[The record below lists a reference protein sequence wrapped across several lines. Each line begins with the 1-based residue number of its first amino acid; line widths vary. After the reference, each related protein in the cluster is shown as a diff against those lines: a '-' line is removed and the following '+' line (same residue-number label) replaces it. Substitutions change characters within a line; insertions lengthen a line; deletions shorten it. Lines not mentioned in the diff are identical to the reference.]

1 MPLALKHVVLAVLA
15 GFLLRVR
22 YDWAF
27 RRRVVQAV
35 IASKT
40 ATAVLLPI
48 VRFLLGYL
56 IPPALVNFVY
66 VWPTMGSQDGV
77 AYLDHIKYVRRTR
90 YGPHEREELDELLP
104 VEGQEY
110 AHANR
115 TQVFMPNGVLH
126 MATHLASQALHLV
139 TSGFAHH
146 PHYLPTKLGRV
157 KDSAPAILFGH
168 GGGWVCQG
176 TDVQLGQLPSI
187 VRGTGMAVYTF
198 NYALAPEDP
207 YPAGLISCLR
217 ALSYLKT
224 HRGYDSVALL
234 GESAGGNLVTMAAM
248 FVCNPEL
255 MAKLALAAKL
265 DCDAWDYPHVSCL
278 VSWYSILDHQAW
290 DDPAVEH
297 AYMRGGMNFV
307 WDLYLGKTPALDGKC
322 TVVQWKDEIKAYPPT
337 LSISGSYDPLGIC
350 ESTKVFHHALSE
362 ELQIQGCE
370 LKIYTGTHGFVG
382 YPASF
387 QQAISGGTDKHWKE
401 ACWQATLDTCQ
412 FLKTHHEANLRTR
425 VLGG

>member
-1 MPLALKHVVLAVLA
+1 
-15 GFLLRVR
+15 
-22 YDWAF
+22 
-27 RRRVVQAV
+27 
-35 IASKT
+35 
-40 ATAVLLPI
+40 
-48 VRFLLGYL
+48 
-56 IPPALVNFVY
+56 
-66 VWPTMGSQDGV
+66 MGSQDGV
-77 AYLDHIKYVRRTR
+77 PYLDHIKYVRRTR

-115 TQVFMPNGVLH
+115 TQVFMPNGILH

-146 PHYLPTKLGRV
+146 PHHLPTKLGRV
-157 KDSAPAILFGH
+157 KDNASRNLFGH

-207 YPAGLISCLR
+207 YPAGVISCLR

-248 FVCNPEL
+248 FLYNPEL
-255 MAKLALAAKL
+255 MAKLAVAAKL
-265 DCDAWDYPHVSCL
+265 DCDTWEYPAVSC
-278 VSWYSILDHQAW
+278 VVNS
-290 DDPAVEH
+290 V
-297 AYMRGGMNFV
+297 
-307 WDLYLGKTPALDGKC
+307 LDGKC

-350 ESTKVFHHALSE
+350 ESTKVFHRVLVE
-362 ELQIQGCE
+362 ELQIEGCE
-370 LKIYTGTHGFVG
+370 LKIYPATHGFVG

-387 QQAISGGTDKHWKE
+387 QQAISGGTDKHWRE
-401 ACWQATLDTCQ
+401 ACWQATLDSCQ
-412 FLKTHHEANLRTR
+412 FLKTHHESNLRAK